1 MFNIFILR
9 SYLIGPAFLILN
21 IFFFLEESMINLGLF
36 TLLWMCFYEKKE
48 RWQSSIKFLS
58 VNMFILILVYLK
70 IDNFV
75 VNNKFKF
82 FGIQGIEDNLY
93 LDKLNLSFLILNNL
107 IFIICSLFGKVY
119 YKKNEKNFYLY
130 LIFIHL
136 SLTLTFLSSNI
147 ILFYIF
153 FEFTLIPMFLMMNL
167 MGSRVEKKKAS
178 YYLFMYTFISS
189 MFFLISLL
197 FIFNQVGSLNF
208 DTLNNISLSNQN
220 IIGFF
225 FVIGFL
231 CKLPLFPFHIWL
243 PQAHVEA
250 PLPGS
255 IILAGIL
262 LKVGGYGIMK
272 FFIPNF
278 PNFISSYNHVFMCLS
293 LIGIVY
299 ASLIAIKQ
307 TDFKRLI
314 AYSSI
319 SHMGFVMLGL
329 FSLSIRGIE
338 GSFCLMIAH
347 GLSSSSLFILV
358 TILYQR
364 FGSRTIK
371 NYCGLIAGM
380 PLFSNIFIIVTMI
393 STSFPSTLNFCG
405 EILILIGLMSSK
417 LGIIFIALIS
427 IGIVLGSV
435 YSFLLY
441 NSLIN
446 GRINKISIG
455 VRDLNRT
462 EFFCLISL
470 IIPNIWLG
478 LFPFILINDNFA
490 NIAKILIFS

>member
-1 MFNIFILR
+1 
-9 SYLIGPAFLILN
+9 
-21 IFFFLEESMINLGLF
+21 
-36 TLLWMCFYEKKE
+36 
-48 RWQSSIKFLS
+48 
-58 VNMFILILVYLK
+58 
-70 IDNFV
+70 
-75 VNNKFKF
+75 
-82 FGIQGIEDNLY
+82 
-93 LDKLNLSFLILNNL
+93 
-107 IFIICSLFGKVY
+107 
-119 YKKNEKNFYLY
+119 
-130 LIFIHL
+130 
-136 SLTLTFLSSNI
+136 
-147 ILFYIF
+147 
-153 FEFTLIPMFLMMNL
+153 
-167 MGSRVEKKKAS
+167 
-178 YYLFMYTFISS
+178 
-189 MFFLISLL
+189 
-197 FIFNQVGSLNF
+197 
-208 DTLNNISLSNQN
+208 
-220 IIGFF
+220 
-225 FVIGFL
+225 
-231 CKLPLFPFHIWL
+231 
-243 PQAHVEA
+243 
-250 PLPGS
+250 
-255 IILAGIL
+255 
-262 LKVGGYGIMK
+262 MK

-278 PNFISSYNHVFMCLS
+278 PNFISSYNHVFMCLT

-417 LGIIFIALIS
+417 LGVIFIILIS

-470 IIPNIWLG
+470 IIPNI
-478 LFPFILINDNFA
+478 
-490 NIAKILIFS
+490 